1 MGLVSIAL
9 GAAKAIG
16 GFLGI
21 GGAAVA
27 RAAPTVGRALTS
39 TAGQIALGVGA
50 GALGARAF
58 GGGGAAAAEGTP
70 LSTAIAAGSSVN
82 EIAGG
87 RFAVTA
93 PNGDFQV
100 FNRNGQPVRATQIVQ
115 AGTRMPGGATIVSVR
130 QGGSLIGIT
139 RRRPRKRFGAEIR
152 NVRRTVQDAQA
163 LVRLCQPKV
172 RRK

>member
-1 MGLVSIAL
+1 MGLVSALLGAGRFLL
-9 GAAKAIG
+9 GAARP
-16 GFLGI
+16 
-21 GGAAVA
+21 AAAAAA
-27 RAAPTVGRALTS
+27 RAAPVVGRAALTVP
-39 TAGQIALGVGA
+39 GQVAIGLGA
-50 GALGARAF
+50 GALGAAAF
-58 GGGGAAAAEGTP
+58 GGGGAAAPGTP
-70 LSTAIAAGSSVN
+70 LSMAVAQGSSVN

-139 RRRPRKRFGAEIR
+139 RRRPRRRFGAEIR

-163 LVRLCQPKV
+163 LVRLCQPKK
-172 RRK
+172 RRA